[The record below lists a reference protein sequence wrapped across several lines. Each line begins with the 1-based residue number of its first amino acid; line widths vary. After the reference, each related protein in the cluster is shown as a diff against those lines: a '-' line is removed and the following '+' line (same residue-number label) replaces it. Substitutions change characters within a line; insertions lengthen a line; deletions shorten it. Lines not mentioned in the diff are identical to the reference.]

1 VEFVRLIGVAGGI
14 GGFLFCCLILLFNP
28 YTHSSAAT
36 DVFLSF
42 TFMYLLPIMLAI
54 YASIS
59 MKPKLLI
66 ACSIWAM
73 PLSLYCLAT
82 PGVFKFLVIAPVLL
96 LITGIQLYK
105 K

>member
-1 VEFVRLIGVAGGI
+1 MRLIGVAGAI
-14 GGFLFCCLILLFNP
+14 GGFLFCCFILLFNP
-28 YTHSSAAT
+28 YTHSSVGP
-36 DVFLSF
+36 DVIISF
-42 TFMYLLPIMLAI
+42 TIMYLLPAMLAI

-59 MKPKLLI
+59 MKPKLLL

-82 PGVFKFLVIAPVLL
+82 PGVFKFLIIAPILL
-96 LITGIQLYK
+96 LIAGIKMYRK